1 MLISPL
7 EGDWYIG
14 LMSSLLSLLL
24 RKGASDAPLK
34 SQHSAFYW
42 SSRPAMACILH
53 SREFRAFGLPDCS
66 CLSWRTWQTTS
77 HPVSGCDPAFVS
89 RKWGPA
95 GPILLSGPGS
105 CSPVSQSQ
113 AYLGTWIAATCHH
126 SLSRF
131 SAWTPLLSVHVR
143 PSMYVSHLCE
153 LVLCAIRCLI
163 NVCVLNEW
171 SSHDSSHWESLVIVS
186 PPPTIYIVLS

>member
-1 MLISPL
+1 M
-7 EGDWYIG
+7 
-14 LMSSLLSLLL
+14 
-24 RKGASDAPLK
+24 
-34 SQHSAFYW
+34 
-42 SSRPAMACILH
+42 
-53 SREFRAFGLPDCS
+53 
-66 CLSWRTWQTTS
+66 
-77 HPVSGCDPAFVS
+77 S

-153 LVLCAIRCLI
+153 LVLCAIGCLI

-186 PPPTIYIVLS
+186 PPPHYIYSTFLGDFTKHTGFHVNLVVQNCHFPKELFRSLASECLLELATSAHSWSFFQTF